1 MISAYLISKWIVY
14 IEGGSAA
21 SKDLFIRVRKKKH
34 NASSNL
40 FVCLKE
46 TSIGRCGGAHL

>member
-21 SKDLFIRVRKKKH
+21 SKDLFIRVRKKK
-34 NASSNL
+34 NIMLLVISL
-40 FVCLKE
+40 FALKKPQ
-46 TSIGRCGGAHL
+46 

>member
-21 SKDLFIRVRKKKH
+21 SKDLFIRVRKK
-34 NASSNL
+34 NIMLLVISL
-40 FVCLKE
+40 FALKKPQ
-46 TSIGRCGGAHL
+46 